1 MTHSNITAGS
11 VVEMVKKRLIVT
23 GNVQGAGFRALVKKI
38 ARSMGI
44 KGRVQNLDDGTVE
57 IYCEAEESIFERFI
71 KTIDIKH
78 RNGNLLAIDVQAIKQ
93 HPEGTAEYH
102 GENAPAPF
110 MAFDIEYGQLG
121 QSLTFAER
129 ESLERQELLIVGGTQ
144 VLDGLGVVG
153 DKVDKGFKDLG
164 QKINGMGQ
172 DVKSVGQKVEGVG
185 QDVQA
190 MHKDM
195 NVKFE
200 GLDKKY
206 HLISEH
212 LLETSQNIA
221 GMNENIAHMNENNA
235 KMNDNIKALIE
246 GNARTNENMAK
257 MNEDLSVIAR
267 ALLELVESNIKKN
280 GRRAKKA
287 KG

>member
-1 MTHSNITAGS
+1 
-11 VVEMVKKRLIVT
+11 MVKKRLIVT

-57 IYCEAEESIFERFI
+57 IYCEAEESILERFI

-102 GENAPAPF
+102 GEKAPAHF

-144 VLDGLGVVG
+144 VLDGLTVVG
-153 DKVDKGFKDLG
+153 EKVDGV
-164 QKINGMGQ
+164 GQ
-172 DVKSVGQKVEGVG
+172 DVKSVGQKVDSVG
-185 QDVQA
+185 QNVRA
-190 MHKDM
+190 MHED
-195 NVKFE
+195 VKVVGNKVDSVGNKVASMHE
-200 GLDKKY
+200 
-206 HLISEH
+206 
-212 LLETSQNIA
+212 
-221 GMNENIAHMNENNA
+221 GMNERFTDLDGKHHIIGEGLVEMNKNNA
-235 KMNDNIKALIE
+235 KTNENIKELIE
-246 GNARTNENMAK
+246 GNAKTNENIKNLTETMMK
-257 MNEDLSVIAR
+257 IVEDYIAGKKKR
-267 ALLELVESNIKKN
+267 QDHVE
-280 GRRAKKA
+280 GQT
-287 KG
+287 

>member
-1 MTHSNITAGS
+1 MTHNNITAGS
-11 VVEMVKKRLIVT
+11 VIEMVKKRIIVK

-57 IYCEAEESIFERFI
+57 IYCEAEEDILIRFV
-71 KTIDIKH
+71 KAIDIRQKD
-78 RNGNLLAIDVQAIKQ
+78 GNLLAIDVQEMKIYLDGSDGYSKKDAMEPFTSFEIDYRQ
-93 HPEGTAEYH
+93 DLTVAEK
-102 GENAPAPF
+102 
-110 MAFDIEYGQLG
+110 
-121 QSLTFAER
+121 
-129 ESLERQELLIVGGTQ
+129 ESLERQELLIVGGSQ
-144 VLDGLGVVG
+144 VSDRLEV
-153 DKVDKGFKDLG
+153 
-164 QKINGMGQ
+164 
-172 DVKSVGQKVEGVG
+172 VGQKVDGVG
-185 QDVQA
+185 QDVRA
-190 MHKDM
+190 MHSDM
-195 NVKFE
+195 NVRFE

-206 HLISEH
+206 HVIGEH

-235 KMNDNIKALIE
+235 KMNDNI
-246 GNARTNENMAK
+246 AK

-267 ALLELVESNIKKN
+267 ALLKLVESNIKKN